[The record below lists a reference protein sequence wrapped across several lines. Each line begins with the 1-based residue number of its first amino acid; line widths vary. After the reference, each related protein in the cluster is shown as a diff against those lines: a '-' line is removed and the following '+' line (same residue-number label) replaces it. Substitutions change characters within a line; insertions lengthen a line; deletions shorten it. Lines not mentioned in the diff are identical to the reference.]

1 MDSDAQQ
8 AYFQNQFFEL
18 VLKKSLSLQL
28 SRANCYL
35 ELMEEG
41 RTLCLISLLYEN
53 TKGFTNEFVLEI
65 ENLEARGLF
74 VDRARGQIFIARKYD
89 FNGMTPQLFSMRVAQ
104 FLSEIQSYRKDV
116 EGFRQV
122 EYAYVRKN

>member
-1 MDSDAQQ
+1 MNSDSQQ

-35 ELMEEG
+35 ELMDEG
-41 RTLCLISLLYEN
+41 STLCLISLLYEN
-53 TKGFTNEFVLEI
+53 TKGFTDDFVLEI
-65 ENLEARGLF
+65 ENLEAKGLF
-74 VDRARGQIFIARKYD
+74 VDRARGQIFIARKQD
-89 FNGMTPQLFSMRVAQ
+89 FNGMTPRLFSIRVAQ
-104 FLSEIQSYRKDV
+104 FLSEIQNYRKDI

-122 EYAYVRKN
+122 EYAHVRKS